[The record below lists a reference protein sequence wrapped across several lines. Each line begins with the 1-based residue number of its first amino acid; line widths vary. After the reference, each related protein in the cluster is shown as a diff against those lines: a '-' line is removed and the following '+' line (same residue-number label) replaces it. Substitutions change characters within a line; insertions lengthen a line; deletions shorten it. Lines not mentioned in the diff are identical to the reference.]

1 MADYISWI
9 RSKVGRRKIFVV
21 YSSVV
26 VEDEYGRILLQRRRD
41 FDVWGLP
48 GGVLEVDEDILTC
61 AHREVQEETGLLL
74 GNVRLTG
81 IYTDP
86 RYDVVYPNG
95 DAVQQFTF
103 CFAGGVTG
111 GTLRPD
117 PVECTGASFFTL
129 AETAVLPMP
138 HWYKAMITDYARCSE
153 TAFLPPFALPETAD
167 QIAQV
172 RPYIGKARLIGTGAM
187 AVVQRDDGRI
197 LMIRRRDNG
206 TWIFPSGFCD
216 LGENAAYT
224 AVRETWE
231 ETGLVI
237 TPTRII
243 GIYSH
248 PTFHHTYAN
257 GDPVKNVGVVFA
269 ARWTD
274 GQLQPNTQEVSE
286 TAWVWPAQAIQ
297 KTDPVFAPFMANFI
311 QALEGGP
318 PVIW

>member
-1 MADYISWI
+1 MSDYISWV

-26 VEDEYGRILLQRRRD
+26 VEDEHGRILLQRRRD

-48 GGVLEVDEDILTC
+48 GGVLEVEEDILAC
-61 AHREVQEETGLLL
+61 ARREVQEETGLLL
-74 GNVRLTG
+74 GDLRLTG

-103 CFAGGVTG
+103 CFAGAVAG
-111 GTLRPD
+111 GTLCPD
-117 PVECTGASFFTL
+117 PVESSGAAFFTL

-138 HWYKAMITDYARCSE
+138 HWYKAMIADYARRGQ
-153 TAFLPPFALPETAD
+153 TAFLPPFAQPETVD

-187 AVVQRDDGRI
+187 AVIQREDGRI

-206 TWIFPSGFCD
+206 TWIFPSGFCE

-224 AVRETWE
+224 AVRETQE
-231 ETGLVI
+231 ETGLII

-248 PTFHHTYAN
+248 PAFHYTYAN
-257 GDPVKNVGVVFA
+257 GDPVKNVGVVFV
-269 ARWTD
+269 ARQTG
-274 GQLQPNTQEVSE
+274 GQLQPNPQEVSE
-286 TAWVWPAQAIQ
+286 TAWVWPAEAVQ
-297 KTDPVFAPFMANFI
+297 KTDPAFAPFMADLM
-311 QALEGGP
+311 QALSETH

>member
-1 MADYISWI
+1 MTDYISWM
-9 RSKVGRRKIFVV
+9 RSRVGRRKIFVV

-26 VEDEYGRILLQRRRD
+26 VADGHGRILLQRRRD

-48 GGVLEVDEDILTC
+48 GGVLEVEEDILTC
-61 AHREVQEETGLLL
+61 ARREVQEETGLLVDKL
-74 GNVRLTG
+74 RLTG

-103 CFAGGVTG
+103 CFAGVVAG

-117 PVECTGASFFTL
+117 PVESSEAAFFTL

-138 HWYKAMITDYARCSE
+138 LWYKQMIADYAQGGE
-153 TAFLPPFALPETAD
+153 TAFLPPFALPETVD

-197 LMIRRRDNG
+197 LMIRRQDNS
-206 TWIFPSGFCD
+206 TWIFPSGFCN

-224 AVRETWE
+224 AVRETQE
-231 ETGLVI
+231 ETGLLI
-237 TPTRII
+237 TPNRII

-248 PTFHHTYAN
+248 PTFHYTYAN

-269 ARWTD
+269 ARQTG
-274 GQLQPNTQEVSE
+274 GQLQSNAEEVRE
-286 TAWVWPAQAIQ
+286 TAWVMPAQAIS
-297 KTDPVFAPFMANFI
+297 KTDPAFAPFMADLM
-311 QALEGGP
+311 QALSNGQ